1 MNTHHFKPAAILL
14 LATLLTLAGCAQRR
28 SAPPPEAAP
37 APAPAAPAPAPASA
51 PAAATPVPAVTSGA
65 RSVDEY
71 KRDFAN
77 RVYQTSVAQV
87 FSGTP
92 PHLLRSI
99 IVMSVA
105 LDSSGNVSDARV
117 LRDNGDQETVRAALD
132 SVRRGAP
139 YPRPASRLVNR
150 GRFEFIETWLF
161 RDDGRFQLRS
171 LAEAWQQ

>member
-1 MNTHHFKPAAILL
+1 MNTHHYKSAAILL

-37 APAPAAPAPAPASA
+37 TPAPAAPAPT
-51 PAAATPVPAVTSGA
+51 PAAPTPAPAVTSGA

-77 RVYQTSVAQV
+77 RVYQTSAAQV
-87 FSGTP
+87 FAGTP
-92 PHLLRSI
+92 PHLLRSV
-99 IVMSVA
+99 IVLSVA
-105 LDSSGNVSDARV
+105 LDSSGNVSGARV

-139 YPRPASRLVNR
+139 YPRPASGLSNR
-150 GRFEFIETWLF
+150 GRFEFSETWLF

-171 LAEAWQQ
+171 LAEAWQK

>member
-37 APAPAAPAPAPASA
+37 VPAPAAPT
-51 PAAATPVPAVTSGA
+51 PAAPTPAPAVTSGA

-92 PHLLRSI
+92 PHLLRSV
-99 IVMSVA
+99 IVMSVV
-105 LDSSGNVSDARV
+105 LDSSGNVSDTRV

-150 GRFEFIETWLF
+150 GRFEFSETWLF